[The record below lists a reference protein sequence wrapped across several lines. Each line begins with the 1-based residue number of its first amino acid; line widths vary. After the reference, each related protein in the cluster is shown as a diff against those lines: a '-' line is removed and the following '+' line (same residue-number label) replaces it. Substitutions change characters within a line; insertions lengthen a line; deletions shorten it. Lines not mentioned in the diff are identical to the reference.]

1 LQGGDEEILVETLHA
16 TSSSDQI
23 CRLKFFRIRELD
35 IKYEGCVTRK
45 KAFKIFMI
53 VLIGVL
59 FSCSDQQRP
68 MLDAEKKVSLANNYY
83 NNELYHAAIKEYM
96 DYVQNYPIEQNKQA
110 NIYYQIANI
119 YFERLNDYEK
129 ALENY
134 LRIKYLYPES
144 NLQSD
149 IGKRIVNCLERLE
162 RSQDAQRILD
172 RETALKPDAVKE
184 HKPGAV
190 IAKIGN
196 KEITQGDLDFE
207 IEQLPPYLKSQLQ
220 SRDSKIEFLRQYL
233 AEELLYD
240 SAKRKDLDKDKE
252 IIEGTFRAKK
262 GLMAQKILR
271 EEIQKMISIEQSD
284 IELYYKANKEK
295 YAEKDKD
302 GNVVRQKS
310 FQESAQQVAQDLFQ
324 ERQQEAYQKLLER
337 LMKAEN
343 VTIFEKKIQ

>member
-1 LQGGDEEILVETLHA
+1 MNSKIAYQIIPIGLLVL
-16 TSSSDQI
+16 
-23 CRLKFFRIRELD
+23 
-35 IKYEGCVTRK
+35 
-45 KAFKIFMI
+45 
-53 VLIGVL
+53 L
-59 FSCSDQQRP
+59 FSCAEQQKP
-68 MLDAEKKVSLANNYY
+68 LLDADKKVNLANTYY
-83 NNELYHAAIKEYM
+83 NNELYHAAIKEYVE
-96 DYVQNYPIEQNKQA
+96 YVQNYPLETNKQA

-144 NLQSD
+144 NLQAD

-172 RETALKPDAVKE
+172 KETSLNPDAVKE

-207 IEQLPPYLKSQLQ
+207 IEQLPPYLQSQLQ
-220 SRDSKIEFLRQYL
+220 SRDSKIEFLKQYL

-262 GLMAQKILR
+262 SLMAQKILR
-271 EEIQKMISIEQSD
+271 EEIQKMVSIEQSD
-284 IELYYKANKEK
+284 IELYYKANQNK
-295 YAEKDKD
+295 YAEKDKE
-302 GNVVRQKS
+302 GKVVRQKT

-337 LMKAEN
+337 LMKAED
-343 VTIFEKKIQ
+343 VTIYEKRIQ

>member
-1 LQGGDEEILVETLHA
+1 MTNFVQN
-16 TSSSDQI
+16 SSYRIQNYL
-23 CRLKFFRIRELD
+23 RLSQQLT
-35 IKYEGCVTRK
+35 V
-45 KAFKIFMI
+45 ALPL
-53 VLIGVL
+53 LIL
-59 FSCSDQQRP
+59 FSCTEERKP
-68 MLDAEKKVSLANNYY
+68 LLDATKKINLANTYY
-83 NNELYHAAIKEYM
+83 NNELYSAAINEYEE
-96 DYVQNYPIEQNKQA
+96 YLENYPVEENKQA

-119 YFERLNDYEK
+119 YFERLNNYEE

-134 LRIKYLYPES
+134 LRIKHLYPES

-162 RSQDAQRILD
+162 RSQDAQRVLN
-172 RETALKPDAVKE
+172 RETALKPEEVKE

-207 IEQLPPYLKSQLQ
+207 IQQLPPYLQTQMQSQEG
-220 SRDSKIEFLRQYL
+220 KIEFLRQYL
-233 AEELLYD
+233 AEQLLYD
-240 SAKRKDLDKDKE
+240 SAKRKNLDKDKE

-262 GLMAQKILR
+262 SLMAQKILR
-271 EEIQKMISIEQSD
+271 EEIQKMVSIEQSD
-284 IELYYKANKEK
+284 VELYFKANKDK

-302 GNVVRQKS
+302 GKVVRQKS

-343 VTIFEKKIQ
+343 VTIYEKRIQ

>member
-1 LQGGDEEILVETLHA
+1 VGKVIL
-16 TSSSDQI
+16 
-23 CRLKFFRIRELD
+23 
-35 IKYEGCVTRK
+35 IKV
-45 KAFKIFMI
+45 II
-53 VLIGVL
+53 VVLIL
-59 FSCSDQQRP
+59 NLLSCSEQKKP
-68 MLDAEKKVSLANNYY
+68 LLDADKKVNLANTYY
-83 NNELYHAAIKEYM
+83 NNELYKAAIKEYEE
-96 DYVQNYPIEQNKQA
+96 YVQDYPIEHNKQA

-149 IGKRIVNCLERLE
+149 VGKRIVNCLERLE
-162 RSQDAQRILD
+162 RSQDAQRVLD
-172 RETALKPDAVKE
+172 RETALKPGEVKE

-190 IAKIGN
+190 IARIGK

-207 IEQLPPYLKSQLQ
+207 IEQLPPYLQSQLQ
-220 SRDSKIEFLRQYL
+220 TRDGKLEFIRQYI

-240 SAKRKDLDKDKE
+240 SAKRKNLDKDKD

-262 GLMAQKILR
+262 SLMAQKILR
-271 EEIQKMISIEQSD
+271 EEIQKMVSIEQSD
-284 IELYYKANKEK
+284 VELYFKANKDK

-302 GNVVRQKS
+302 GNVIRQKS

-324 ERQQEAYQKLLER
+324 EKQQEAYQKLLER

-343 VTIFEKKIQ
+343 VTIYEKRIQ

>member
-1 LQGGDEEILVETLHA
+1 M
-16 TSSSDQI
+16 
-23 CRLKFFRIRELD
+23 
-35 IKYEGCVTRK
+35 Y
-45 KAFKIFMI
+45 
-53 VLIGVL
+53 
-59 FSCSDQQRP
+59 SCTNEQKP
-68 MLDAEKKVSLANNYY
+68 LLDAEKKVSLANTYY
-83 NNELYHAAIKEYM
+83 NNELFNAAIKEYEE
-96 DYVQNYPIEQNKQA
+96 YLLNYPIQENKQA

-119 YFERLNDYEK
+119 YFERLSDYEK

-149 IGKRIVNCLERLE
+149 VGKRIVNCLERLE
-162 RSQDAQRILD
+162 RSQDAQRILN
-172 RETALKPDAVKE
+172 RETALKPEEIEE
-184 HKPGAV
+184 HRPGAV
-190 IAKIGN
+190 IASIGK

-207 IEQLPPYLKSQLQ
+207 IGQLPPYLQGQ
-220 SRDSKIEFLRQYL
+220 FNSRKSKIEFLRQYL

-240 SAKRKDLDKDKE
+240 SAQRKNLDKDKE

-271 EEIQKMISIEQSD
+271 EEIQKMVSIEQSD
-284 IELYYKANKEK
+284 VELYFKANIDK
-295 YAEKDKD
+295 YAEKDKE
-302 GNVVRQKS
+302 GKVVRQKS

-343 VTIFEKKIQ
+343 VTIYEKRIQ

>member
-1 LQGGDEEILVETLHA
+1 MAQYL
-16 TSSSDQI
+16 
-23 CRLKFFRIRELD
+23 
-35 IKYEGCVTRK
+35 
-45 KAFKIFMI
+45 
-53 VLIGVL
+53 VL
-59 FSCSDQQRP
+59 FTIVFLLFACTEQQKP
-68 MLDAEKKVSLANNYY
+68 LISADKKINLANTYY
-83 NNELYHAAIKEYM
+83 NNELYTAAVREYQE
-96 DYVQNYPIEQNKQA
+96 YVENYQVEQNKQA

-134 LRIKYLYPES
+134 LRIKFLYPES

-149 IGKRIVNCLERLE
+149 VGKRIVNCLERLE
-162 RSQDAQRILD
+162 RSQDAQRVLD
-172 RETALKPDAVKE
+172 RETALKPEAVKE

-190 IAKIGN
+190 IAKIGS

-207 IEQLPPYLKSQLQ
+207 IEQLPPYLQSQFQ
-220 SRDSKIEFLRQYL
+220 SRESKTEFLRQYL

-252 IIEGTFRAKK
+252 IIDGTFRAKK

-271 EEIQKMISIEQSD
+271 EEIQKMVSIEQSD

-295 YAEKDKD
+295 YSEKDED
-302 GNVVRQKS
+302 GKVIRQKS

-343 VTIFEKKIQ
+343 VTIYEKKIQ